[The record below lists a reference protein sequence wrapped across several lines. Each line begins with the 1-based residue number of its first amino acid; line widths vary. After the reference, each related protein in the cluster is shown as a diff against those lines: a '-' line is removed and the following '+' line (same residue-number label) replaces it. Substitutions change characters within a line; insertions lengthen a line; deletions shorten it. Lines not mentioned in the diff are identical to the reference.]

1 MACYYSMSIEANL
14 FGEVCLIRRWGRIWH
29 RWS

>member
-1 MACYYSMSIEANL
+1 MSIEANL